1 MSPVAA
7 LASSLSARATPRG
20 VLPRVHLAARSPRK
34 HVAAQV
40 RSGAWVRVRPGAFV
54 ERTYLH
60 GAVGGTPPPRAVV
73 GHRTALA
80 HVAAVIAQSRS
91 WQARGASEDLVLSH
105 ESAALVWGLPV
116 WRTPRVTHLNVS
128 HSRSALAAT
137 DVVRHVRTIAP
148 TSLIDMGGFWI
159 TDLEQTV
166 LDVAC
171 SRPAAD
177 GLVVADAAL
186 RAGADAEELRRLVAS
201 AAGRRGV
208 VRARELVELADGGA
222 ESAWESFTRLHAL
235 AYGLPAPTTQLAIAS
250 RMGDFRADVGW
261 EELRLL
267 LEFDGL
273 VKYTALAG
281 GDPGRVVF
289 EEKRREDA
297 IVELGWHLLRLTRD
311 DFHPV
316 DALFDRFDRA
326 LTAAARRTLTPRPHL
341 LAPGPPTTRRIG

>member
-1 MSPVAA
+1 M
-7 LASSLSARATPRG
+7 
-20 VLPRVHLAARSPRK
+20 HLAVRSPRK
-34 HVAAQV
+34 YVAAQV
-40 RSGAWVRVRPGAFV
+40 CSGAWVRVRPGAFV

-60 GAVGGTPPPRAVV
+60 GVAGDTPPRPAVV
-73 GHRTALA
+73 RHRTALA

-91 WQARGASEDLVLSH
+91 WQNRGASEDLVLSH

-116 WRTPRVTHLNVS
+116 WRTPRVTHLCVR

-148 TSLIDMGGFWI
+148 ASLVDMGGFWI

-186 RAGADAEELRRLVAS
+186 RAGADDGVLRRLVAA

-208 VRARELVELADGGA
+208 VRAREIVELADGGA
-222 ESAWESFTRLHAL
+222 ETAWESFTRLHAL

-250 RMGDFRADVGW
+250 RLGDFRADMGW
-261 EELRLL
+261 DELRLL

-297 IVELGWHLLRLTRD
+297 IVERGWRLLRLTRD

-316 DALFDRFDRA
+316 DLLFDRLDRV
-326 LTAAARRTLTPRPHL
+326 LPAATRRSLTPRPHL
-341 LAPGPPTTRRIG
+341 LAARPSSPPSTQRRLR